1 MFVEIFNVSKVEGSM
16 EGSLSPVTQ
25 CDLVTYIG
33 KDTGFVRFRLF
44 DFFGFFDF
52 SEFVTFR
59 LGLRQNELFNFSD
72 FFFSFSNVSESQNQ
86 FFELSTFRLF
96 ALPTDI
102 FIFESG
108 TRFS

>member
-25 CDLVTYIG
+25 RDLVTYIG
-33 KDTGFVRFRLF
+33 KDTGFVRFFDFF

-59 LGLRQNELFNFSD
+59 LGPRQNELFNFSD
-72 FFFSFSNVSESQNQ
+72 VFLFL
-86 FFELSTFRLF
+86 FECVRKPKS
-96 ALPTDI
+96 I
-102 FIFESG
+102 F
-108 TRFS
+108 